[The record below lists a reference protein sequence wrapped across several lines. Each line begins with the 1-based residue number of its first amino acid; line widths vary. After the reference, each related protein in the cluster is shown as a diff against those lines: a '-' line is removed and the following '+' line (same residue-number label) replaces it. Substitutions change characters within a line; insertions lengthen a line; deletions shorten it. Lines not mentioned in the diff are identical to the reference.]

1 MNSNLVDIASAFD
14 LSVNRDSRDPN
25 PAKKC
30 YKGKNALTL
39 TAWSKLDEIKI
50 RYFYRQE
57 NQTRPLSPSASP
69 PSVRDF
75 DLHRKH
81 DLKCSLLFAAWNRI
95 VPNCRLTARQQA
107 RPRSTPSSLPLRPL
121 AVKVRMNVN
130 PSQKPSRILCT
141 LEAKIGLSS
150 FWRAHKTFAC
160 PRIVDNCFLPSSM
173 IHSII
178 N

>member
-1 MNSNLVDIASAFD
+1 MKSKYDTFTARKTKHD
-14 LSVNRDSRDPN
+14 HSVR
-25 PAKKC
+25 
-30 YKGKNALTL
+30 
-39 TAWSKLDEIKI
+39 
-50 RYFYRQE
+50 
-57 NQTRPLSPSASP
+57 PSASP

-107 RPRSTPSSLPLRPL
+107 RPRTTPSLPLRPL

-130 PSQKPSRILCT
+130 PSQKPSWILCT

-150 FWRAHKTFAC
+150 FWRAHKTF
-160 PRIVDNCFLPSSM
+160 RLSEDSRQLFLAYQYDSTLIQFCEKLPIRVTSTRAIYKYRVEQKKSC
-173 IHSII
+173 
-178 N
+178 